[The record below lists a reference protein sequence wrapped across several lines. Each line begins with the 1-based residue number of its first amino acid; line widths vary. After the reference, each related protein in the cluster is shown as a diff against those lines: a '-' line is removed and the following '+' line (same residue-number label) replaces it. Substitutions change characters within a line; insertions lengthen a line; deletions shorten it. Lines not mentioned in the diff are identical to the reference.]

1 MNCTP
6 FVRQY
11 DILSNKWGV
20 LLCQKEYQTSDIRQ
34 NSKKLVIETMQKEKL
49 SYSETCR
56 RFGVNSRDRIKS
68 WERIYLEEGPEGFA
82 VERRGRGSTGRPK
95 KLPKDV
101 EEDLLAEVQRL
112 RAEND
117 YLKNLQALVLEDERR
132 QRGKR
137 W

>member
-1 MNCTP
+1 MQKGVPNKRYTP
-6 FVRQY
+6 EF
-11 DILSNKWGV
+11 
-20 LLCQKEYQTSDIRQ
+20 
-34 NSKKLVIETMQKEKL
+34 KKLVIETMQKEKL

-56 RFGVNSRDRIKS
+56 RFEVNSRDRIKS

-132 QRGKR
+132 QHKKR